1 MRDRTLP
8 DRMTQGAGTPDEVP
22 PVVFPTPVP
31 DPPELPAVG
40 SAACDVPPA
49 SIKLQSVLEF
59 QCMTL
64 D

>member
-31 DPPELPAVG
+31 DPPELPAGG

-49 SIKLQSVLEF
+49 SVKLQSIWNSIV
-59 QCMTL
+59 
-64 D
+64 

>member
-31 DPPELPAVG
+31 DPPDLPAG
-40 SAACDVPPA
+40 ASAACDVPPA
-49 SIKLQSVLEF
+49 SVKLQSVLEF
-59 QCMTL
+59 HSMTL